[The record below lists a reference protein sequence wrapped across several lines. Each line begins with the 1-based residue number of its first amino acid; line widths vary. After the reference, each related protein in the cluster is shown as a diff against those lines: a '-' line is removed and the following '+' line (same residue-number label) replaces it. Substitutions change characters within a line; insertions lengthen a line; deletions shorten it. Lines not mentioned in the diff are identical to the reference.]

1 MGFTDVTLMTLFIVM
16 TVSFAGSIV
25 CKLIGYRGNAV
36 VKWFRLV
43 LWCCSVLPAYS
54 YSQQAS
60 LNAESILSA
69 KVAVGTVLEVPLA
82 SLRPTQSVI
91 AHEQVNYKLALYRDN
106 RQQLFADLCKN
117 AGWGRQVS
125 FDEQSAPTQ
134 PDSYQCTNAG
144 SKSRDIK
151 QLKTVVLAAD
161 NQLYLTDGHHT
172 FSAFYDMPEG
182 GPELR
187 VTVVVQARLELTE
200 PTAFWQQMV
209 QQGNAW
215 LYDAAGRQIGYQQ
228 LPDNLGRENLQNDPY
243 RAALYFLRDGVW
255 AKPKPAIP
263 FVEFYWAQYLRAY
276 SELQFPGYYSAADY
290 LQWLE
295 RIHSH
300 LLHLNKDSII
310 FGDFT
315 AAKLGWLGKTDYARL
330 NQLLCQRAPAGDSA
344 GPLGIALSQ
353 RGMPLQCDQ
362 RQYLDRAKLATGL
375 TQLPAAVNADGSVNV
390 LIEIAAG
397 SNAKWQQDKAAPL
410 QLEWEQQRGKL
421 RQINYLAY
429 PANYGIVSNTMLTKE
444 LGGDGDPLDVLV
456 LGQALPQGSV
466 QRVRLVAVM
475 RMLDNGEQD
484 DKLLAV
490 PLSGVFSDVTDLA
503 ELQRQ
508 FPGVTE
514 QLQLWFEHY
523 KGATGNIRVQ
533 RIEGKAV
540 AMALLNASQL

>member
-1 MGFTDVTLMTLFIVM
+1 MWFRVLVWCCCVLPLYSYGQQANKTAESTLL
-16 TVSFAGSIV
+16 
-25 CKLIGYRGNAV
+25 GNAV
-36 VKWFRLV
+36 AGR
-43 LWCCSVLPAYS
+43 
-54 YSQQAS
+54 
-60 LNAESILSA
+60 I
-69 KVAVGTVLEVPLA
+69 LEVPLGN
-82 SLRPTQSVI
+82 LRPTQSVI

-106 RQQLFADLCKN
+106 RQQMFADLCEN

-125 FDEQSAPTQ
+125 FNKQSAPNQ
-134 PDSYQCTNAG
+134 PDSYRCSNAG
-144 SKSRDIK
+144 SKVRNTK
-151 QLKTVVLAAD
+151 QLKTVVVGAD

-182 GPELR
+182 GPELI
-187 VTVVVQARLELTE
+187 VTVYVQAKLESTE
-200 PTAFWQQMV
+200 PSAFWQQMV

-215 LYDAAGRQIGYQQ
+215 LYDAAGGRIGYQE
-228 LPDNLGRENLQNDPY
+228 LPGNLGRQSLQNDPY

-263 FVEFYWAQYLRAY
+263 FVEFYWAQYLRAQ
-276 SELQFPGYYSAADY
+276 SELQFPGYYSAAEY

-300 LLHLNKDSII
+300 LMRLDKGSII
-310 FGDFT
+310 FGDIT
-315 AAKLGWLGKTDYARL
+315 AEQLGWRGKTDYVRL
-330 NQLLCQRAPAGDSA
+330 NQLLCHREAAGDTM
-344 GPLGIALSQ
+344 GVLGIALSQ
-353 RGMPLQCDQ
+353 RGMPIQCDK

-375 TQLPAAVNADGSVNV
+375 LQMPPAANADGSVNV
-390 LIEIAAG
+390 LIEIPAG

-410 QLEWEQQRGKL
+410 QLEWEQQQGKL
-421 RQINYLAY
+421 RQIHYLAY

-444 LGGDGDPLDVLV
+444 RGGDGDPLDVVV
-456 LGQALPQGSV
+456 LGQALPQGTV
-466 QRVRLVAVM
+466 QQVRLVAVM

-523 KGATGNIRVQ
+523 KGAAGDISVQ
-533 RIEGKAV
+533 RIEDKAA
-540 AMALLNASQL
+540 AMALLDISQL